1 LIEVRLS
8 WRAVSA
14 VEDLGRLV
22 IFRFGAQGVIIPSRV
37 FRDNAARRAF
47 VAATAAHIKTA
58 AEKPNTSVLN

>member
-1 LIEVRLS
+1 
-8 WRAVSA
+8 
-14 VEDLGRLV
+14 
-22 IFRFGAQGVIIPSRV
+22 V